1 LSGRSAFVP
10 VMQPAHFGDGD
21 DAATVEGLYTA
32 WIRRILVQREMRAS
46 AVIITDERLK
56 MPAQAGLVEH
66 NKVIKA
72 FATYCADHSFDIGA
86 LPWRARRAVPRKS
99 FPKLLRSPLGSG
111 MCSHREMNNA
121 ATLVCQYQEDV
132 KDLKPD
138 CRDGEEVYGH
148 KGLDM
153 VLEEG
158 PPSLRRRFSITHEIL
173 AHARLPD
180 VDAELQKLAMN
191 VRRAPAWI
199 LFAHVRMRSRTS
211 RGTGG
216 RPGLPLRIFH
226 VQKRR
231 NALRCQA
238 ITVSGF
244 TITSAERQ
252 PAHTRD
258 SQTHRSRSGAC
269 NCGRFF
275 ADR

>member
-1 LSGRSAFVP
+1 VTAKWRMRRRSC
-10 VMQPAHFGDGD
+10 
-21 DAATVEGLYTA
+21 
-32 WIRRILVQREMRAS
+32 AS
-46 AVIITDERLK
+46 T
-56 MPAQAGLVEH
+56 
-66 NKVIKA
+66 
-72 FATYCADHSFDIGA
+72 T
-86 LPWRARRAVPRKS
+86 
-99 FPKLLRSPLGSG
+99 
-111 MCSHREMNNA
+111 
-121 ATLVCQYQEDV
+121 EDV
-132 KDLKPD
+132 EDVKPD

-148 KGLDM
+148 KGLDV

-158 PPSLRRRFSITHEIL
+158 PPSLSRRFPNTYEIL

-191 VRRAPAWI
+191 ARPAPPGFS
-199 LFAHVRMRSRTS
+199 LLMRRMRSRNS

-231 NALRCQA
+231 NPLRCQA

-252 PAHTRD
+252 SDHTRD

-269 NCGRFF
+269 SCGRFF